1 MFYCY
6 GISEKGNTRRHNE
19 DAFMI
24 NRIILSHSEI
34 EGKAEYPFIVAV
46 ADGVAGES
54 NGEKASKLSL
64 QLLSNIKYSSK
75 TDLKKKISDIHENIR
90 SYGINHEGSLNMQTT
105 LCALAVDENGEA
117 TFINV
122 GDSRMHRLSGGELT
136 QLTKDQSLVQLLV
149 DLGEITPDE
158 AKNHSK
164 KHVIISSVGNI
175 EQPPEPQIES
185 FGKLS
190 ENDIILISTD
200 GLSDYLSDE
209 EIKEILTKNIPHRKK
224 LKELVELA
232 MKNGSKDNITAIIVS
247 GKEQ

>member
-34 EGKAEYPFIVAV
+34 EGKAECPFIVAV

>member
-24 NRIILSHSEI
+24 NKIILSHSEI
-34 EGKAEYPFIVAV
+34 EGKAECPFIVAV

-64 QLLSNIKYSSK
+64 QLLSNIKYSSQ

-122 GDSRMHRLSGGELT
+122 GDSRMHKLSGGELT

-185 FGKLS
+185 FGKLE